1 MSHEA
6 KESIMIR
13 VSKNGFFLNRIR
25 IIFSV
30 WNSRSA
36 AAAAAATK
44 KTSQGENRNLGIVE
58 SERN

>member
-36 AAAAAATK
+36 AAAAATK